1 MTAGDLA
8 LLIVVVAAVAAVAAM
23 VAATVSL
30 VRVARSM
37 RLAVEEL
44 EADLA
49 QARAT
54 VAAAETGVRRVD
66 EAVSSAEG
74 LAGELRTSSR
84 FLRRVVVAP
93 VVWVL
98 AVFRGLGR
106 AVSGMFGRR
115 DRQRAR
121 RRKVAPRTQAGTG

>member
-1 MTAGDLA
+1 MSAADLA
-8 LLIVVVAAVAAVAAM
+8 LVLVVVAAVGAVAAM
-23 VAATVSL
+23 VAATVAL
-30 VRVARSM
+30 VRAAR
-37 RLAVEEL
+37 AVRATLEDL
-44 EADLA
+44 EADVA

-66 EAVSSAEG
+66 EAVTSAEG

-84 FLRRVVVAP
+84 FMRRVVVAP

-106 AVSGMFGRR
+106 AVAGLFGSSRR
-115 DRQRAR
+115 RAR
-121 RRKVAPRTQAGTG
+121 RGRRVAERPRTGSG